1 VTAPVARPPLAGMRV
16 LVPRRTDGPDPLV
29 IAAAAAGAEPVVVE
43 LIATVPPEDL
53 TGLDDRL
60 RALGSGYYAW
70 LVLTS
75 AAAVPVLLDR
85 AGILGTDLATLTSRT
100 RVAGVGPATARALRA
115 AGAQVTHTP
124 NGASS
129 AAALLSTW
137 PAAGPDGGRIL
148 LPHGDLA
155 AATLADGLRAR
166 GWQVDEVVAY
176 RTVPGPPPDARTA
189 AAYAAGD
196 LGAVLLT
203 SGSTA
208 RNLVD
213 LLGPPPATTVV
224 CCIGE
229 STAEVARR
237 VGLRVGAVATEQTP
251 AGLVAALVGATRSG
265 PTTSPESPPSLPSA
279 GDPHDL

>member
-1 VTAPVARPPLAGMRV
+1 MRV

-29 IAAAAAGAEPVVVE
+29 IAAAAAGADPVVVE

-53 TGLDDRL
+53 AGLDDRL

-75 AAAVPVLLDR
+75 AAAMPVLLDR
-85 AGILGTDLATLTSRT
+85 AAILGTDLATLTSRT

-129 AAALLSTW
+129 GAALLSTW

-148 LPHGDLA
+148 FPHGDLA

-176 RTVPGPPPDARTA
+176 RTVPGPPPDAQTA

-251 AGLVAALVGATRSG
+251 AGLVAALVGATRPG
-265 PTTSPESPPSLPSA
+265 PATSPESLPSLPSA